1 VGICVVIFAD
11 IKHIL
16 NLLELGVVERDRKKE
31 KDMGGIFKERENN
44 F

>member
-1 VGICVVIFAD
+1 MCVVIFSD

-16 NLLELGVVERDRKKE
+16 NLLELGVVEKREKQ